1 MRIICPLL
9 LIFCLSVLPSAAQ
22 DYLLQTFKKHTGRV
36 NALQFSF
43 DGKQILSGGEDR
55 IAKLWETSTGKDV
68 LTFAGHYAEI
78 QTVAFNT
85 PSNQYMASSGNVVL
99 LYDQSGKIITTFRGH
114 TTTIWSLSLH
124 PSFMSF
130 ATGSFEKTVRLWEFG
145 KPRFVN
151 QLSGH
156 EENNLAVCYSP
167 CGRYLLSGSLD
178 ETIRV
183 WDTKTGET
191 IQVLRGHGGNILS
204 FAFSHDGKIF
214 ASGSADNTVR
224 MWSTETWE
232 WLATLPG
239 HEKGVYALDFS
250 PDGRYLISGSADN
263 SIRLW
268 QVKNGNNLYVF
279 KGHTAPV
286 VTLDFQPGTR
296 VFASG
301 SHDGSIMLW
310 EITPELIV
318 RYYYEEELDKEI
330 SESELSQP
338 RGSNESRNDFR
349 ARQERLENFRK
360 DLITTYYNRYLEEV
374 LKESF

>member
-1 MRIICPLL
+1 MKILYPLL
-9 LIFCLSVLPSAAQ
+9 LLFCLSVLPSAAQ

-36 NALQFSF
+36 NALQFSP
-43 DGKQILSGGEDR
+43 DGNQILSGGEDR
-55 IAKLWETSTGKDV
+55 VAKLWETATGKDV
-68 LTFAGHYAEI
+68 LNLTGHYAEI

-85 PSNQYMASSGNVVL
+85 PSGQYMASSGNVVL
-99 LYDQSGKIITTFRGH
+99 LYDQTGKILTTFRGH

-124 PSFMSF
+124 PSFMGF
-130 ATGSFEKTVRLWEFG
+130 ATGSFEKTIRLWEFG

-183 WDTKTGET
+183 WDTKSGET

-224 MWSTETWE
+224 LWSTETWE

-250 PDGRYLISGSADN
+250 PDGLFLISGSADN

-268 QVKNGNNLYVF
+268 QVKNGNNLHVF
-279 KGHTAPV
+279 SAHIAPV

-310 EITPELIV
+310 EISPELIV
-318 RYYYEEELDKEI
+318 RYYYANELEKEI
-330 SESELSQP
+330 AESELSQP
-338 RGSNESRNDFR
+338 RGNSESRNDFR
-349 ARQERLENFRK
+349 ARQEKLESFK
-360 DLITTYYNRYLEEV
+360 KELITTYYNRYLEEV
-374 LKESF
+374 VKESL